1 MEAQAKAWATVLK
14 EYDEGAKKMMNP
26 VKADIKTDEAEQN
39 VESLTKRLK
48 ELQAQRKKAIAAG
61 DTELSKNLAKQINQ
75 VKTDIKGLGGG
86 ITTKQ
91 PKTEIEQNQSKIKDL
106 TQEYIKLGDQE
117 TEASKKRQAEIQ
129 KEIEL
134 LQKRNNLIGLRTE
147 QAQGKFLNENA
158 QTTGLATTGYIIDR
172 SHLFD
177 TEGGIGW
184 KKLTKYNDQT
194 SVSDY
199 KRRRKEREEEDK
211 KAKKDDKSIVSEVG
225 KITSG
230 VSGIFNGIEQMGI
243 KIPEEMK
250 GIINGIQGVMTILT
264 SINTILGVIEGM
276 QTVGLIPFFARGGI
290 VPHAASG
297 MMVPGNDHSDRTPV
311 LVSSGE
317 LILNSAQQN
326 ALANE
331 LQGAGIQNLRLRTEL
346 SGRNIIVCIENDL
359 KARGKGQ
366 LATFK

>member
-1 MEAQAKAWATVLK
+1 MLG
-14 EYDEGAKKMMNP
+14 DEGLRKMM
-26 VKADIKTDEAEQN
+26 
-39 VESLTKRLK
+39 
-48 ELQAQRKKAIAAG
+48 
-61 DTELSKNLAKQINQ
+61 
-75 VKTDIKGLGGG
+75 
-86 ITTKQ
+86 
-91 PKTEIEQNQSKIKDL
+91 
-106 TQEYIKLGDQE
+106 
-117 TEASKKRQAEIQ
+117 
-129 KEIEL
+129 
-134 LQKRNNLIGLRTE
+134 
-147 QAQGKFLNENA
+147 
-158 QTTGLATTGYIIDR
+158 
-172 SHLFD
+172 
-177 TEGGIGW
+177 GIGAQQW
-184 KKLTKYNDQT
+184 DYNKDITEKDYKKLDG
-194 SVSDY
+194 Y
-199 KRRRKEREEEDK
+199 KENKDEER
-211 KAKKDDKSIVSEVG
+211 KAKKDDKSVMSEVG